1 MGTYPRRLALRILGA
16 CLSGCFLVGCEATG
30 DRTSGPDNREAEPV
44 VGRPMTLVPQV
55 TSQGITY
62 RGIFTHHS
70 TDQNTDQSTNQN
82 VDQSTGH
89 GVARFAGIP
98 FAAPPVGELRW
109 ERPQPLVPATNSIDA
124 TQFAPACMQT
134 GSGLA
139 WYHGMMSRVGVDP
152 SLMQAPDYAEDCLYL
167 NVWTDLSVTQKKP
180 VLVFIHGG
188 SNTGGWSYEPN
199 YHGEVLARE
208 GVVVVTVAYRLG
220 VFGWLSHPDMSVQN
234 VGLHDLAASLR
245 WVREHIEDFG
255 GDASRITVSGESAG
269 ADNALHLALTPSL
282 QNTIAGVIHQSAGWS
297 ATSSLSRQAAFS
309 LGKAL
314 VEHHV
319 GPKGRF
325 SDLKSVPADALLES
339 QQSLFSN
346 HYFSPIRDAETLP
359 VTLETLIKS
368 GDLPAIKLL
377 IGSNLNEALM
387 YLSADASLKEV
398 LDERVPQAA
407 HTKVVA
413 ALGLELTER
422 QQLDRLASS
431 LQYTCPS
438 LVIASAVAS
447 GDGEA
452 WVYRFD
458 RVRDGF
464 DPIGA
469 YHGAELP
476 YVFDR
481 HDAWLPTDQTD
492 KNITQALVGYWRA
505 FTAASGSDSIK
516 TAVPRAKAWPQ
527 WGPTEQILQIN
538 GSLRVGPHPDAVLCR
553 VLAQSGAL

>member
-1 MGTYPRRLALRILGA
+1 VA
-16 CLSGCFLVGCEATG
+16 
-30 DRTSGPDNREAEPV
+30 
-44 VGRPMTLVPQV
+44 LVPQV
-55 TSQGITY
+55 KSQGITY
-62 RGIFTHHS
+62 RGIFTLQS
-70 TDQNTDQSTNQN
+70 TDQNADQSTDQN
-82 VDQSTGH
+82 VEQSKGNR
-89 GVARFAGIP
+89 VARFAGIP
-98 FAAPPVGELRW
+98 FAAPPVGKLRW
-109 ERPQPLVPATNSIDA
+109 ERPQPLVSGVNSIDA

-152 SLMQAPDYAEDCLYL
+152 SLMQAPEYAEDCLYL
-167 NVWTDLSVTQKKP
+167 NVWTDLRATQKKP

-199 YHGEVLARE
+199 YHGEALASE

-245 WVREHIEDFG
+245 WVRDHIEDFG

-269 ADNALHLALTPSL
+269 ADNALHLALTPSM
-282 QNTIAGVIHQSAGWS
+282 QDTIAGVIHQSAGWS
-297 ATSSLSRQAAFS
+297 ATSSLSPQAAFS

-325 SDLKSVPADALLES
+325 SDLKSVPADALLDS
-339 QQSLFSN
+339 QQSLFLN

-398 LDERVPQAA
+398 LDERVPQGA
-407 HTKVVA
+407 HAKVMA

-438 LVIASAVAS
+438 LAIASAVAS
-447 GDGEA
+447 ADGEA

-464 DPIGA
+464 DAIGA

-492 KNITQALVGYWRA
+492 KDITQALVGYWRA
-505 FTAASGSDSIK
+505 FTTASGDSIN
-516 TAVPRAKAWPQ
+516 TAAPKAIAWPQ
-527 WGPTEQILQIN
+527 WGPTEQILRIN
-538 GSLRVGPHPDAVLCR
+538 DSPRVGPHPDTELCK
-553 VLAQSGAL
+553 VLAEANAL

>member
-1 MGTYPRRLALRILGA
+1 VA
-16 CLSGCFLVGCEATG
+16 
-30 DRTSGPDNREAEPV
+30 
-44 VGRPMTLVPQV
+44 LVPQV
-55 TSQGITY
+55 KSQGITY
-62 RGIFTHHS
+62 RGIFTLQS
-70 TDQNTDQSTNQN
+70 TDQNADQSTDQN
-82 VDQSTGH
+82 VEQSKGN

-98 FAAPPVGELRW
+98 FAAPPVGKLRW
-109 ERPQPLVPATNSIDA
+109 ERPQPLVSGVNSIDA

-139 WYHGMMSRVGVDP
+139 WYHSMMSRVGVDP
-152 SLMQAPDYAEDCLYL
+152 SLMQAPEYAEDCLYL
-167 NVWTDLSVTQKKP
+167 NVWTDLRATQKKP

-199 YHGEVLARE
+199 YHGEALASE

-245 WVREHIEDFG
+245 WVRDHIEDFG

-269 ADNALHLALTPSL
+269 ADNALHLALTPSM
-282 QNTIAGVIHQSAGWS
+282 QDTIAGVIHQSAGWS
-297 ATSSLSRQAAFS
+297 ATSSLSPQAAFS

-325 SDLKSVPADALLES
+325 SDLKSVPADALLDS
-339 QQSLFSN
+339 QQSLFLN

-398 LDERVPQAA
+398 LDERVPQVA
-407 HTKVVA
+407 HAKVMA

-438 LVIASAVAS
+438 LAIASAVAS
-447 GDGEA
+447 ADGEA

-464 DPIGA
+464 DAIGA

-492 KNITQALVGYWRA
+492 KDITQALVGYWRA
-505 FTAASGSDSIK
+505 FTAASGDSIN
-516 TAVPRAKAWPQ
+516 TAAPKAIAWPQ
-527 WGPTEQILQIN
+527 WGPTEQILRIN
-538 GSLRVGPHPDAVLCR
+538 DSLRVGPHPDTELCK
-553 VLAQSGAL
+553 VLAEANAL